1 MELDKMTA
9 DELIDL
15 KKQIEKKLKDT
26 DHCKYDLTFYKTLRD
41 IFNDRL
47 ATEGLDEKYGRSAVL
62 SKLDASIL
70 KLCDVTLGNYTISEV
85 VAKPAHTRKQMFCNG
100 SKISPNFD
108 LYSQMANELVAVVEK
123 YAFAYVKEDAEQ

>member
-9 DELIDL
+9 DELISL
-15 KKQIEKKLKDT
+15 KKQIEKKLRDT
-26 DHCKYDLTFYKTLRD
+26 DHRKCDLDFYKILRD

-47 ATEGLDEKYGRSAVL
+47 EREGLDEECCRDAVL

-85 VAKPAHTRKQMFCNG
+85 IAKPAHFRNQMFSNG
-100 SKISPNFD
+100 SKITTDFNV
-108 LYSQMANELVAVVEK
+108 YSQMANDLVAVVEK
-123 YAFAYVKEDAEQ
+123 YAFAYVKGDTEQ

>member
-26 DHCKYDLTFYKTLRD
+26 DHCKYDLGFYKVLRD

-47 ATEGLDEKYGRSAVL
+47 AMEGLDDKYGISAVL

-100 SKISPNFD
+100 SKISPDFNV
-108 LYSQMANELVAVVEK
+108 YSQMANDLVAVVEK
-123 YAFAYVKEDAEQ
+123 YAFAYVKGDTDQ